1 MPDLVRFV
9 GTRNFRWKALYLIRW
24 LYRLVGADW
33 NDFYAWMLN
42 FQDRQVTLDQILS
55 RPPSPNK
62 FKGLWDWHRGAY
74 YLAYMKRYGMKP
86 THTVLD
92 IGCGYGRVA
101 IPVLKEQ
108 QAGGT
113 FIGTE
118 IAARRLDLAREWI
131 QRENLED
138 KSFDLI
144 LSKDNRLPF
153 IRDSSV
159 DVVWVLSVFN
169 HMPDAELDILL
180 TAIKRVTRPGGIFF
194 CYYLSDTT
202 NDHSSVKTFRRS
214 DADME
219 ARLDANGFDARRLT
233 DWDND
238 LAVRA
243 ADSRML
249 LGIRRYS
256 DNWPS

>member
-1 MPDLVRFV
+1 MPNLVRFI
-9 GTRNFRWKALYLIRW
+9 GTRKFRWKALYFVRW
-24 LYRLVGADW
+24 LFKLVGADW

-74 YLAYMKRYGMKP
+74 YLAYMKRYGMRP

-108 QAGGT
+108 QAGGM

-118 IAARRLDLAREWI
+118 ITARRLDLAREWI
-131 QRENLED
+131 QRENLEY

-153 IRDSSV
+153 IEDSSV

-194 CYYLSDTT
+194 CYYLADTA
-202 NDHSSVKTFRRS
+202 NGDSSAKTFRRS
-214 DADME
+214 DVDME
-219 ARLDANGFDARRLT
+219 ARLDANGFDARHLT

-238 LAVRA
+238 LAVRGD
-243 ADSRML
+243 DSRML
-249 LGIRRYS
+249 LGIRRDS
-256 DNWPS
+256 DKWPS